1 MICEGGPGSL
11 ENGSLVDARAV
22 SVVVSTSKMTAVS
35 HPAGHQALSDYGPI

>member
-22 SVVVSTSKMTAVS
+22 SVVVSTSKMTAVQT
-35 HPAGHQALSDYGPI
+35 GHQALSDYGPI